1 MPRKNASQ
9 SISWLPATRRKP
21 SCSAKRSKRVRP
33 QAEKSCL
40 LRTGRELLAGIAVG
54 QLYSVIPP
62 EHDPAALLEAGEDT
76 AHCLG
81 RQAEIVSD
89 VSTCHRKVDEIR
101 FAAKAF
107 LATSKGKQEGRDP
120 LMRRLAA
127 EQHHLLLR
135 RGELVR
141 RHGIHRAAGRADAA
155 GSGRPSPASALR
167 RCRRMRC

>member
-1 MPRKNASQ
+1 MPRKSPSQ

-40 LRTGRELLAGIAVG
+40 LRTGRELFDGIAVG
-54 QLYSVIPP
+54 QLYSVVPP
-62 EHDPAALLEAGEDT
+62 EHDPAARLEAGEDT
-76 AHCLG
+76 AHRLG

-89 VSTCHRKVDEIR
+89 VCTCHRKVDEIR
-101 FAAKAF
+101 FAAKPF
-107 LATSKGKQEGRDP
+107 LATGKGAQQRGDP
-120 LMRRLAA
+120 LKRRLAA

-141 RHGIHRAAGRADAA
+141 RHCQQPLFHSREF
-155 GSGRPSPASALR
+155 
-167 RCRRMRC
+167 